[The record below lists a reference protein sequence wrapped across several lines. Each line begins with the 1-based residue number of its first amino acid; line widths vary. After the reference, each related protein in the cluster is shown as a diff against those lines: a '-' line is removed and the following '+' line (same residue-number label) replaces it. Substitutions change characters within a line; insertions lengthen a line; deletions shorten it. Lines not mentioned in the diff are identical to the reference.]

1 MIGPLIGADDVCE
14 AMEDTLTTWM
24 PSVLTELAAIGKPEL
39 AAPATYE
46 QLPDEATSTTAVFP
60 AVIISSPGL
69 ADTPERHGDG
79 SYTLC
84 WSIIVS
90 FIIRQKSYRTTAKAV
105 RVYATAIRTAVEQHG
120 VDIADAQV
128 TYTDENYARLP
139 SSAARTLGMGH
150 VAFEVIV
157 PNAMNDT
164 NAPAEPPPTG
174 DTTPDF
180 TTQTTADVTLIKEP
194 A

>member
-14 AMEDTLTTWM
+14 AIEATLTTWM
-24 PSVLTELAAIGKPEL
+24 PSVLAELHAVGKPSL
-39 AAPATYE
+39 PVPATYE
-46 QLPDEATSTTAVFP
+46 QLPDEATSTTAQFP

-84 WSIIVS
+84 WAAVVS
-90 FIIRQKSYRTTAKAV
+90 FILRQGSYRATAKAV
-105 RVYATAIRTAVEQHG
+105 RVYATAVRTAVEQHG
-120 VDIADAQV
+120 VDIAGSQV

-139 SSAARTLGMGH
+139 SAAARTLGMGH

-157 PNAMNDT
+157 PNAMNDSEG
-164 NAPAEPPPTG
+164 ADAPPTPP
-174 DTTPDF
+174 DLTPDAP
-180 TTQTTADVTLIKEP
+180 TQTSDDISLIKES